1 MRIGLTYDLK
11 EKVPVSQAHPIDALE
26 EYDSRETVDAIA
38 AVLSSLGHAP
48 IYLGGGTDFLTSVLR
63 EEVDF
68 VFNISEGLGIY
79 RSREAQVPGVLEM
92 LDIPYTGS
100 DPQCLA
106 ICLDKPLTKQL
117 VAAAGVATPKWRVI
131 NNEKQLK
138 QMRWDDFPF
147 PAFVKPIHEGS
158 SKGVRLA
165 SKVEHANDMIKM
177 TGNLLEYYRQPVI
190 VEEFMAG
197 DELTVG
203 MVGNVPSRIVGIMR
217 ILPKTNKA
225 DFVYS
230 LEVKRDWEKL
240 VEYEC
245 PARFEDSV
253 TEKIRNAST
262 RIFEVLGCRDLARI
276 DFRMSKDGTPN
287 FLEINPLPGLNPNYS
302 DLIIM
307 NRMMGNSYESL
318 ISSILNAALER
329 YSHVPKES
337 HRNL

>member
-11 EKVPVSQAHPIDALE
+11 ENVPVSQDHPIDALE

-38 AVLSSLGHAP
+38 AVLSSLGHSP
-48 IYLGGGTDFLTSVLR
+48 VFLGGGIEFLSSVVR
-63 EEVDF
+63 EKVDF
-68 VFNISEGLGIY
+68 VFNIAEGLGIY

-106 ICLDKPLTKQL
+106 VCLDKPLTKQL
-117 VAAAGVATPKWRVI
+117 VAAAGIATPKWRVI
-131 NNEKQLK
+131 TSETQLK

-158 SKGVRLA
+158 SKGVRMA
-165 SKVEHANDMIKM
+165 SRVEHARDIIKM
-177 TGNLLEYYRQPVI
+177 TVNLLEYYRQPVI
-190 VEEFMAG
+190 VEEFMTG

-203 MVGNVPSRIVGIMR
+203 MVGNNPTRIVGIMR
-217 ILPKTNKA
+217 ILPKMNKA

-230 LEVKRDWEKL
+230 LEVKRDWENL

-245 PARFEDSV
+245 PAKFEDSV
-253 TEKIRNAST
+253 TENIRDASV
-262 RIFEVLGCRDLARI
+262 RIFEVLGCRDFARI
-276 DFRMSKDGTPN
+276 DFRLSSDGTPN

-318 ISSILNAALER
+318 ISSIMNAALER

>member
-11 EKVPVSQAHPIDALE
+11 EKVPASQDHPIDALE

-38 AVLSSLGHAP
+38 AVLTSLGHSP
-48 IYLGGGTDFLTSVLR
+48 VYLGGGIDFLTSIVR
-63 EEVDF
+63 EKVDF

-106 ICLDKPLTKQL
+106 VCLDKPLTKQL
-117 VAAAGVATPKWRVI
+117 VAAAGIDTPKWRI
-131 NNEKQLK
+131 ITNEKQL
-138 QMRWDDFPF
+138 MRTSWDDFPF
-147 PAFVKPIHEGS
+147 PAFVKPVHEGS
-158 SKGVRLA
+158 SKGVLLA
-165 SKVEHANDMIKM
+165 SKVDHAKDITKM
-177 TGNLLEYYRQPVI
+177 AGNLLEYYRQPVI

-203 MVGNVPSRIVGIMR
+203 MVGNVPTRIVGIMR

-245 PARFEDSV
+245 PAKFENSV
-253 TEKIRNAST
+253 TEKIRNASA
-262 RIFEVLGCRDLARI
+262 RIFEVLGCRDFARI
-276 DFRMSKDGTPN
+276 DFRLSGDGTPN

-307 NRMMGNSYESL
+307 NRMMGNSYENL

-329 YSHVPKES
+329 YSHVSKES
-337 HRNL
+337 HRHL